1 MMRSRR
7 SADVSQPSDS
17 AAASKDAPRPRRSG
31 GWTAALRAALLLLLT
46 TGLLLS
52 CSNWTSDASS
62 LSKDEFRSLIV
73 ELHLWAKRAEVT
85 DTIPTARR
93 DSIFARYGT
102 TEEAFEAMLQDYAR
116 RPGDLEDLYDQAL
129 DTLHALR
136 GRLRDRNE
144 RGVNVDSLQRAA
156 DPSGPASTE

>member
-1 MMRSRR
+1 MMSSRR
-7 SADVSQPSDS
+7 SADVSQSSDS
-17 AAASKDAPRPRRSG
+17 ATASDDGPRPRSG
-31 GWTAALRAALLLLLT
+31 GWTAPIRAALLLLLT

-52 CSNWTSDASS
+52 CSNWTSDTSS

-102 TEEAFEAMLQDYAR
+102 TEEAFDAMLQDYAR

-129 DTLHALR
+129 DTLNALR

-144 RGVNVDSLQRAA
+144 RGLNVDSLQRAA

>member
-1 MMRSRR
+1 MMPSRR
-7 SADVSQPSDS
+7 SADVSQSSDS
-17 AAASKDAPRPRRSG
+17 AAASKDAPHPRSG

-102 TEEAFEAMLQDYAR
+102 TEEAFEARLQDYAR

-144 RGVNVDSLQRAA
+144 RDVNVDSLQRAA

>member
-1 MMRSRR
+1 MMSSRR
-7 SADVSQPSDS
+7 SADVSQSSDS
-17 AAASKDAPRPRRSG
+17 ATASKDAPRSRSS
-31 GWTAALRAALLLLLT
+31 GWTAALLLLLT

-52 CSNWTSDASS
+52 CTNGTSDASS

-102 TEEAFEAMLQDYAR
+102 TEEAFDAMLQDYAR

-129 DTLHALR
+129 DTLNALR

-144 RGVNVDSLQRAA
+144 RGLNVDSLQRAA
-156 DPSGPASTE
+156 DPSSPASTE